1 MTHASSAATL
11 DAAPHRPPP
20 RPAGSA
26 GNSVAMLVALW
37 AAVVVIAG
45 LEVLATYRHPPMPAL
60 IATLLALAAV
70 QAFLGLMFFMH
81 LRHERA
87 MLGWTLVGVLLFVL
101 ALMNMLWPDALR
113 VFRLRLH
120 E

>member
-1 MTHASSAATL
+1 MTHGSPAADL
-11 DAAPHRPPP
+11 PAAPNRQLPPASGGDA
-20 RPAGSA
+20 RKNVGIWI
-26 GNSVAMLVALW
+26 AML
-37 AAVVVIAG
+37 VIAG
-45 LEVLATYRHPPMPAL
+45 LEVFATYRHPPMSVL

-87 MLGWTLVGVLLFVL
+87 VLGWSLVGTLLFVL
-101 ALMNMLWPDALR
+101 AMMNQVWPDALR

-120 E
+120 D

>member
-1 MTHASSAATL
+1 MTERISTGPAPVAPDHQLPPAT
-11 DAAPHRPPP
+11 DAGMRKNV
-20 RPAGSA
+20 GIWI
-26 GNSVAMLVALW
+26 AML
-37 AAVVVIAG
+37 VIAG
-45 LEVLATYRHPPMPAL
+45 LEVFATYRHPPMSIL

-87 MLGWTLVGVLLFVL
+87 ILVWSLVGALLFVL
-101 ALMNMLWPDALR
+101 ALMNQLWPDALR

-120 E
+120 D

>member
-1 MTHASSAATL
+1 MTHGSSAADL
-11 DAAPHRPPP
+11 PVAPDHQLPP
-20 RPAGSA
+20 ATSA
-26 GNSVAMLVALW
+26 GARKNVGIWIAML
-37 AAVVVIAG
+37 VIAG
-45 LEVLATYRHPPMPAL
+45 LEVFATYRHPPMSVL

-87 MLGWTLVGVLLFVL
+87 VLGWSLVGALLFVL
-101 ALMNMLWPDALR
+101 ALMNQVWPDALR

-120 E
+120 D